1 MRRLVLIPLSVLA
14 ALATAEPSP
23 AAPRLIAAVPA
34 DGAVVPAG
42 EAVLIWRFDR
52 PMRRDGW
59 SVTGDP
65 RAMPGF
71 VGHPSFSADGRTWRI
86 TLRDGLAFHD
96 GAPVRA
102 ADCVA
107 SLKRFCAADEFGKLL
122 ALAVDRWSAPSDKVI
137 EVSLSRPF
145 PLMLD
150 VLAKT
155 DSRVP
160 FMMPERIANTAAS
173 WLSIDGQ
180 AHTIETHCVGAPLC
194 LAEFPPPS
202 TVSPFGPTA
211 SPVNVIP

>member
-71 VGHPSFSADGRTWRI
+71 VGHPSFSADGRTFRQKI
-86 TLRDGLAFHD
+86 RLEPGRVYDVGVNSSSYRNFRSMAGIPAAFRR
-96 GAPVRA
+96 VRF
-102 ADCVA
+102 
-107 SLKRFCAADEFGKLL
+107 RT
-122 ALAVDRWSAPSDKVI
+122 
-137 EVSLSRPF
+137 RP
-145 PLMLD
+145 
-150 VLAKT
+150 
-155 DSRVP
+155 
-160 FMMPERIANTAAS
+160 
-173 WLSIDGQ
+173 
-180 AHTIETHCVGAPLC
+180 
-194 LAEFPPPS
+194 
-202 TVSPFGPTA
+202 
-211 SPVNVIP
+211 